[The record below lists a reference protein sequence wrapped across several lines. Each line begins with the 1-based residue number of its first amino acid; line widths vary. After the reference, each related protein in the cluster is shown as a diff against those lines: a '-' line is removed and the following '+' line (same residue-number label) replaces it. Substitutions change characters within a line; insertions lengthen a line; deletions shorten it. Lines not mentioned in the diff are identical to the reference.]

1 MRARQCAA
9 LLDACQRASR
19 APSVRLGDTPS
30 GARPGAPEAHDRM
43 APAVR
48 TERSHRGL
56 VRRFAKP
63 LSGATCSEGSNP
75 SLSASI
81 RSAIDA
87 PVAQWIEHLVADQ
100 KVVSSSLAGR
110 ARTTKPCQ
118 VATSPHRRTAARARP
133 TGVPQRPCRGRSPA
147 RRAARRTRGAAPG
160 SPAPG
165 SRPSSRP
172 PSAVH
177 RTAAA
182 RRCGEHD
189 QLALYGPGRSSHSR
203 RRTPGPMD
211 CSRSAGRAR

>member
-110 ARTTKPCQ
+110 ARTIAGPL
-118 VATSPHRRTAARARP
+118 
-133 TGVPQRPCRGRSPA
+133 
-147 RRAARRTRGAAPG
+147 
-160 SPAPG
+160 PAPSLPRDLPISLTVSASDPPPTASSEP
-165 SRPSSRP
+165 SRPLSSVGRCWIVSRP
-172 PSAVH
+172 PCSTRDDGQPVAAYAV
-177 RTAAA
+177 R
-182 RRCGEHD
+182 
-189 QLALYGPGRSSHSR
+189 GRDMGISGSEEESW
-203 RRTPGPMD
+203 
-211 CSRSAGRAR
+211 RATK